1 MASSLPGAVAAT
13 ADATAEALR
22 VAALLDGLRVPVLLG
37 ATLTAVA
44 LAAVVRH
51 LEHIAA

>member
-13 ADATAEALR
+13 AETLR